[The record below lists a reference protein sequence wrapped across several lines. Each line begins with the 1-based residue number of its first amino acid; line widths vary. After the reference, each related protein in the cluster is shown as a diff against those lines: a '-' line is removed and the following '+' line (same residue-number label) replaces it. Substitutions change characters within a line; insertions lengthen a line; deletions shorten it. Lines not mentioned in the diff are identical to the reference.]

1 MKNLKVVTAFA
12 IGAAVAGTIATAATN
27 PTSGSVKA
35 CADNRTQALYLS
47 STGTCAANR
56 TLIDL
61 GGTGMNTKA
70 IASLVTP
77 SVVSISVTTASGGAT
92 GSGSIYKSNSS
103 SSYIITNNHVVNTSG
118 AAATIKVE
126 LSNGD
131 QYPATIVG
139 RDPGY
144 DLAVLQIQMGNL
156 PTVTLGDSSKLS
168 VGDPVLAI
176 GSPLGLAST
185 VTSGIISALNRPVS
199 TGTVDAQSYVDAI
212 QTDAAI
218 NPGNSGGALIDAQGR
233 IIGVNSAIA
242 TLSNGSASGSIGLG
256 FSIPINEAKRVI
268 DEIIATGK
276 STRPVLGVYF
286 DTTYTGEG
294 AKIGDAERAFFRF
307 RSRRHI
313 DHGGARRGL
322 GVQFLG
328 RLDLHQFNPN
338 HAHSQIVGIARIF
351 GGYDLILGLDIRQR
365 LALFDI
371 GAGDA
376 GDGGKA
382 DGRFRAVGD
391 NAPLRAHQ
399 LSQLSANAIHHFVHL
414 DVIMR
419 SFEHRLLDLGQ

>member
-1 MKNLKVVTAFA
+1 MKNFKVVSAFV
-12 IGAAVAGTIATAATN
+12 IGAAVAGTIATAATT
-27 PTSGSVKA
+27 PTAGSVKA

-47 STGTCAANR
+47 STGTCSASR
-56 TLIDL
+56 TLVEL

-77 SVVSISVTTASGGAT
+77 SVVSISVTTESGGAT
-92 GSGSIYKSNSS
+92 GSGSVYKSNSS

-144 DLAVLQIQMGNL
+144 DIAVLQIQMGNL
-156 PTVTLGDSSKLS
+156 PAVTLGDSSKVS

-199 TGTVDAQSYVDAI
+199 TGTADAQSYVDSI

-242 TLSNGSASGSIGLG
+242 TLSSGSTSGSIGLG

-294 AKIGDAERAFFRF
+294 AKIG
-307 RSRRHI
+307 
-313 DHGGARRGL
+313 
-322 GVQFLG
+322 
-328 RLDLHQFNPN
+328 
-338 HAHSQIVGIARIF
+338 
-351 GGYDLILGLDIRQR
+351 
-365 LALFDI
+365 
-371 GAGDA
+371 
-376 GDGGKA
+376 K
-382 DGRFRAVGD
+382 
-391 NAPLRAHQ
+391 
-399 LSQLSANAIHHFVHL
+399 LSAGEGAEKAGIPVGSIIRSIDGVKTPTTDSAIVR
-414 DVIMR
+414 IR
-419 SFEHRLLDLGQ
+419 SYAPGATVSVEVELPTGGNKTFKVTLGSAPSL